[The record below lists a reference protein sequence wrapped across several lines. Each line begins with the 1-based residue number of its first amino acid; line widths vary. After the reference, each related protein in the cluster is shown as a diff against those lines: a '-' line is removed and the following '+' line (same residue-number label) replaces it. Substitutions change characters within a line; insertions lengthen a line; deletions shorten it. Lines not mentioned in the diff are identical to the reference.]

1 MDKLYIICPNSS
13 PSSMLNSMINSTVKG
28 SSYEIIKEF
37 RLLQSYEN
45 KKIVFALELDS
56 LGYDCEM
63 ILFLKKLD
71 EHNISFKG
79 SVCSLLIH
87 SKSEFYTKR
96 AAQDITF
103 LINNMGGAFIGHPL
117 IEATS
122 TLNNF
127 LTWQKVYPDQSLKE
141 ICLSICEKQ
150 GLRLSKYKTKEKNKS
165 KILLLYS
172 SPNIKSNTVALWN
185 MVKDNLIEMG
195 ENVDITEVQIESG
208 EVLDCK
214 GCLFQLCV
222 HYGERNSCFYGGQ
235 MVKEVLPAIEENDV
249 IVWLAPN
256 YNDTLAANLTA
267 VINRLTVLYR
277 KIKFYNKKIFGIV
290 VSGNS
295 GSDSVAKQLIG
306 ALNINKGFFLPPN
319 FAICETA
326 NDPNAIYGVEN
337 IEEKACSFAKHMLDN
352 I

>member
-13 PSSMLNSMINSTVKG
+13 PSSMLNDMITSTVKN

-37 RLLQSYEN
+37 SLLQNYKN
-45 KKIVFALELDS
+45 KKFVLALDLDS

-63 ILFLKKLD
+63 ISFLKKLD
-71 EHNISFKG
+71 EHKISFMG

-87 SKSEFYTKR
+87 SKSEFYTK
-96 AAQDITF
+96 ATAQSITF

-127 LTWQKVYPDQSLKE
+127 LTWQKVYPDKSLKE
-141 ICLSICEKQ
+141 LCLSICEKQ
-150 GLRLSKYKTKEKNKS
+150 GLRLSKYNNKGKSNS

-185 MVKDNLIEMG
+185 MVKNNLIEMR
-195 ENVDITEVQIESG
+195 ENIDITEIQIESG

-214 GCLFQLCV
+214 GCLFDLCL

-235 MVKEVLPAIEENDV
+235 MIKEVLPAIEECDV

-326 NDPNAIYGVEN
+326 NDPNAIYGVNN
-337 IEEKACSFAKHMLDN
+337 IEEKAFDFAKHMLEN